1 MSVPELLLDD
11 LTWDDL
17 VERGRRAIPAA
28 SEGRWT
34 LHAPVDPGV
43 TLLELFAAE
52 LEQRLFTLDRVP
64 DTLVRAVMR
73 LLLGG
78 DAGPRPV
85 QAAVAV
91 MRLLSSGAAVELSAG
106 SELRQAG
113 DDRLV
118 LTTEHGV
125 LPVPGAEVTRLEVDG
140 IDLMPRLR
148 AGEPA
153 AVFGADGR
161 HEAVLELTAA
171 TQATEHRLYVAVEDP
186 TVATGWQPGTAP
198 PPSRPGPLT
207 ATPARGLGW
216 VADDGSAVFLD
227 GDGQPIPVGELGA
240 LALTGGRHRP
250 RWEALVGDQVWP
262 LQVNDGTGGLRVSGL
277 VRLRPPPGRT
287 FPATVRLRIAKP
299 SPEAPGAHPLVSAL
313 VPNAVVARHR
323 RLVDREVVARQGRLV
338 GRDGAAGEPVL
349 ALPNRELDLPDAAPH
364 SDRPLDRALDGPG
377 LASLTVRHAD
387 GAEEAFSAVQDLAF
401 SRPDDRHLRVDRD
414 RGVLRFGDGCNGR
427 IPRWERDASVRL
439 RYWVGAGVSPEV
451 GTEIDFQ
458 GTAGLAA
465 RTVTRLRWGREPEG
479 SEAARARAAQALSRS
494 TRAVTAADVETIVR
508 AVPGVRVARIHV
520 QPGLD
525 PGHPGT
531 AVPDAVTV
539 VVVPAVQRRDPE
551 DLRAVPA
558 PAPDDGSL
566 AAVAATLERARLVG
580 AQIFVRGPV
589 WRRVEVDAE
598 LVVLA
603 TDAAALLRRA
613 TAALRHFL
621 DPLVGGPR
629 AAGWPFGGAVLPAD
643 LSALLQRILGR
654 QGEVRELRVRE
665 PDGTPTDCEP
675 LPLRPSELPLLG
687 RVDLTRAPAGPR
699 GR

>member
-1 MSVPELLLDD
+1 VNVPELLLDD

-73 LLLGG
+73 LLLGEG
-78 DAGPRPV
+78 AGPRPA

-91 MRLLSSGAAVELSAG
+91 MRLLPGDAAVDLPAG
-106 SELRQAG
+106 SPLRQAA

-125 LPVPGAEVTRLEVDG
+125 LAVPSAEVTRLEVDG
-140 IDLMPRLR
+140 TDLLPRLR
-148 AGEPA
+148 AGEPV

-161 HEAVLELTAA
+161 DEALLELTAA
-171 TQATEHRLYVAVEDP
+171 TPATEHRLYVAVEDP

-198 PPSRPGPLT
+198 PSRPSLLA

-227 GDGQPIPVGELGA
+227 GDGQQIPAGDLGA

-250 RWEALVGDQVWP
+250 RWEALVGDRVWP
-262 LQVNDGTGGLRVSGL
+262 LRVNDGTGGLRVSGL

-299 SPEAPGAHPLVSAL
+299 SPEVPLHPLVSAL
-313 VPNAVVARHR
+313 VANAVVARHR
-323 RLVDREVVARQGRLV
+323 RLVDREDV
-338 GRDGAAGEPVL
+338 AGEPVL
-349 ALPNRELDLPDAAPH
+349 ALPHRELDLADAAPH
-364 SDRPLDRALDGPG
+364 TDRPLDRVLDGPG
-377 LASLTVRHAD
+377 LASLTVRHPD
-387 GAEEAFSAVQDLAF
+387 GAEETFSAVPDLAF
-401 SRPDDRHLRVDRD
+401 SQPGDRHMRVDRE
-414 RGVLRFGDGCNGR
+414 RGVLRFGDGRGGR
-427 IPRWERDASVRL
+427 IPRWERDASARL
-439 RYWVGAGVSPEV
+439 RYWVGAGVPPEV
-451 GTEIDFQ
+451 GTEVDFLDPS
-458 GTAGLAA
+458 GLAA

-479 SEAARARAAQALSRS
+479 PEAARARAAQALSRS
-494 TRAVTAADVETIVR
+494 TRAVTAADLEAVVR
-508 AVPGVRVARIHV
+508 AVPGVRLARVHV

-525 PGHPGT
+525 PGHPGA
-531 AVPDAVTV
+531 AVPDAVTMV
-539 VVVPAVQRRDPE
+539 CVPAVQRRGPE

-558 PAPDDGSL
+558 PEPDHGSL
-566 AAVAATLERARLVG
+566 AAVAAALDRARLVG
-580 AQIFVRGPV
+580 ARVFVRGPA

-613 TAALRHFL
+613 EGALRHFL

-665 PDGTPTDCEP
+665 PDGTPTNCEP
-675 LPLRPSELPLLG
+675 LPLRPSELPRLV
-687 RVDLTRAPAGPR
+687 RVALTRAPGGAGR
-699 GR
+699 K